1 MKFVINMYIC
11 KSNIVGKLK
20 EGRLSLNILL
30 LYVNYF
36 LIFFN
41 FLQIMVVYF
50 LILFC
55 YDLNSVFSLL
65 LFFFIFIIYVN
76 CVLNVFWCCIS
87 LRVEL

>member
-1 MKFVINMYIC
+1 MLFVIIMYIF

-41 FLQIMVVYF
+41 FL
-50 LILFC
+50 
-55 YDLNSVFSLL
+55 
-65 LFFFIFIIYVN
+65 
-76 CVLNVFWCCIS
+76 
-87 LRVEL
+87 